1 MKKLSNT
8 YFVKNILIGMFVL
21 QFASGHNLFAEILR
35 LPSLIEHLAE
45 HRAENPD
52 ISIADFLYLHY
63 ADQNHEH
70 SDTRHEHLPLH
81 CHHVLMAET
90 IVYQPFS
97 FFCESENTPTIL
109 IKNTRLF
116 GEARHHFATPIFGF
130 FRPPQKTHLNP
141 PKGRTFQYDV
151 A

>member
-1 MKKLSNT
+1 MNHIRKT
-8 YFVKNILIGMFVL
+8 YAFKHLLILMFVL
-21 QFASGHNLFAEILR
+21 QFASGHNIFAEILR

-45 HRAENPD
+45 HRAENPT

-130 FRPPQKTHLNP
+130 FRPPQKTFLHN
-141 PKGRTFQYDV
+141 V